1 MRQSLIRS
9 ATGSGIADTGNGHAT
24 VLSNLH
30 GVSHNV
36 CFVRIFTGPLA
47 GNNACLRP
55 KNFLSCC
62 RKARRER
69 ERGVREA
76 QRKRPRAGRRAEDG
90 AALRRGG
97 FRREHRRQRRGRRG
111 RFRAMRPVLRVL
123 RRGGHAGP
131 ICQRCRMTLLQNICF
146 RNLEFLTRRRRTE
159 RICDRLALWRRSPG
173 DRAGLLCTVQLTR
186 PSSQAIGKAGAAG
199 PPRTSTA
206 RRSRRPSAASVP
218 EIHI

>member
-1 MRQSLIRS
+1 MYSDVGGLLRS
-9 ATGSGIADTGNGHAT
+9 ASRHRA
-24 VLSNLH
+24 VQKFSEM
-30 GVSHNV
+30 S
-36 CFVRIFTGPLA
+36 CFFRYVEHPVG
-47 GNNACLRP
+47 
-55 KNFLSCC
+55 
-62 RKARRER
+62 
-69 ERGVREA
+69 
-76 QRKRPRAGRRAEDG
+76 AEM
-90 AALRRGG
+90 
-97 FRREHRRQRRGRRG
+97 
-111 RFRAMRPVLRVL
+111 MRPVLRVL
-123 RRGGHAGP
+123 RRGGHAEP